1 MCALD
6 IQNVY
11 IWLTKLVNVIFNK
24 QRAVHGDEGVDS
36 LSYSRQ
42 KAASIV
48 VHRTLNG
55 ILDEP

>member
-1 MCALD
+1 MCALH
-6 IQNVY
+6 IQHVY

-24 QRAVHGDEGVDS
+24 QRAVHVGEGVDS
-36 LSYSRQ
+36 LSYSRL

>member
-1 MCALD
+1 MLFL
-6 IQNVY
+6 ISE
-11 IWLTKLVNVIFNK
+11 
-24 QRAVHGDEGVDS
+24 RAVLVDEGVDS
-36 LSYSRQ
+36 LSYYSRL